1 MVYKKWERNTCCF
14 IRDFSNG
21 YSMQISF
28 KHRYPIL
35 TIKNRSRKK
44 LEIRICHFGMSSG
57 DFYKNFS
64 LEIDKD
70 KKLDIK
76 EAVKCE
82 IYWREVD

>member
-1 MVYKKWERNTCCF
+1 MINKRWNRNTCDF
-14 IRDFSNG
+14 IRDFSTG

-28 KHRYPIL
+28 KHQYPIL
-35 TIKNRSRKK
+35 TIKNCSRKK
-44 LEIRICHFGMSSG
+44 LEIRICHVGMSSG

-64 LEIDKD
+64 LEIDED

-76 EAVKCE
+76 EAVTCE